1 VSWSSWSLG
10 DLELSLKLA
19 PPALGEHTIEV
30 LSQLGLDQDLIDSL
44 LGRSVALQSPS
55 NVSA

>member
-1 VSWSSWSLG
+1 MSWSSWSLG